1 MILEEIKNI
10 KETDKDLRKFG
21 FTIGTV
27 LVLIGGVLLYY
38 DRVSYFYFWLSALL
52 LLIPAVFSP
61 SILRP
66 LNKIWMTL
74 AIILGWFM
82 TRVILSILFYLILTP
97 IGLIGKISGKEFLDL
112 KWKKKSDSYWLK
124 REKKSPEKIDY
135 ERQF

>member
-10 KETDKDLRKFG
+10 KETNKDLRKFG

-27 LVLIGGVLLYY
+27 LVLIGSVLLYY
-38 DRVSYFYFWLSALL
+38 DRASFYYFWLAALF
-52 LLIPAVFSP
+52 LLIPAAVSP

-66 LNKIWMTL
+66 LNKVWMTL
-74 AIILGWFM
+74 AILLGWFM

-97 IGLIGKISGKEFLDL
+97 IGLIGKIVGKEFLDI
-112 KWKKKSDSYWLK
+112 KWRKKSDTYWLK

>member
-10 KETDKDLRKFG
+10 KETDKDVRKFG
-21 FTIGTV
+21 LTIGIV
-27 LVLIGGVLLYY
+27 LMLIGGILLYY
-38 DRVSYFYFWLSALL
+38 DRVSYYYFWLAALF
-52 LLIPAVFSP
+52 LLIPAAVSP

-66 LNKIWMTL
+66 LNKVWMIL
-74 AIILGWFM
+74 AILLGWFM

-97 IGLIGKISGKEFLDL
+97 IGLIGKILGKEFLDI